1 MLEIRIELKL
11 SIGEET
17 YIISDSIDCEPD
29 CANSHA
35 SNLVDVIAMKLQGA
49 LEPCYWDHSVT
60 NGIQIADHF
69 KGEKDADN

>member
-11 SIGEET
+11 FVGDET
-17 YIISDSIDCEPD
+17 YILSDSIDCEPD

-35 SNLVDVIAMKLQGA
+35 SALVDVMTMKLQGA

>member
-1 MLEIRIELKL
+1 M
-11 SIGEET
+11 
-17 YIISDSIDCEPD
+17 
-29 CANSHA
+29 
-35 SNLVDVIAMKLQGA
+35 AMKLQGA